1 MGNKNKENDV
11 RTCSMA
17 KEIKMCQTVIKKP
30 KGMSCL
36 EDLNIDW

>member
-1 MGNKNKENDV
+1 MGNKIKENDV

-17 KEIKMCQTVIKKP
+17 KEIKMCKIVTKKP

-36 EDLNIDW
+36 EDLDTVG